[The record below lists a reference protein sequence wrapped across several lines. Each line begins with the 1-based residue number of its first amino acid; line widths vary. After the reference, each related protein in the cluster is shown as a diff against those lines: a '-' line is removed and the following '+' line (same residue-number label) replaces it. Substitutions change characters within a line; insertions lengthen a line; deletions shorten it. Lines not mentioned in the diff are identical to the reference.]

1 VLAAGTVLAVDRY
14 RPSARM
20 RRYLAA
26 RDQHCRFPGCRA
38 PLARCDLDHTV
49 DAALGGATATDNLA
63 HLCRGHHTLKHH
75 GGWRVRQNDDGA
87 LEWRSPTGRGYRERP
102 PGRVVFAGAPGH
114 DSAPQ
119 PAALPF

>member
-1 VLAAGTVLAVDRY
+1 
-14 RPSARM
+14 
-20 RRYLAA
+20 
-26 RDQHCRFPGCRA
+26 
-38 PLARCDLDHTV
+38 
-49 DAALGGATATDNLA
+49 
-63 HLCRGHHTLKHH
+63 
-75 GGWRVRQNDDGA
+75 VRQNDDGA